1 LLFPRRDKIPLR
13 AMNHPS
19 SPCQYFIAGRAA
31 MSNTAKSG
39 LTSVLQPFSDG
50 GADGFFRIEA

>member
-1 LLFPRRDKIPLR
+1 
-13 AMNHPS
+13 MNPPS